1 MKVKELIEEL
11 SSLDPEKGIWLV
23 YDDYALVGLVPD
35 RRADEEDVQCF
46 KDKGMETGDYLIEA
60 H

>member
-1 MKVKELIEEL
+1 MKVKEQIQEL
-11 SSLDPEKGIWLV
+11 SRLDPEKGIWLV

-35 RRADEEDVQCF
+35 RRADEEDVRCF
-46 KDKGMETGDYLIEA
+46 KDKGMGIGDYLIEA

>member
-1 MKVKELIEEL
+1 MKKIIF
-11 SSLDPEKGIWLV
+11 LDFYGVITTMASR
-23 YDDYALVGLVPD
+23 YSLVGLVPD
-35 RRADEEDVQCF
+35 RRADEEDVRCF